1 MPRLNVNVFEV
12 VDFTETL
19 RTERLYVTDLKF
31 ENMGYS
37 LRNDKTLDQIYL
49 FDLGNNSTV
58 VLTYYPN
65 FNDAVSSFFNSSL
78 RLLQRTH

>member
-49 FDLGNNSTV
+49 FDLGNN
-58 VLTYYPN
+58 
-65 FNDAVSSFFNSSL
+65 
-78 RLLQRTH
+78 